1 MAVDQIES
9 LAELVPLGKTTVKI
23 MAIIIITGL
32 SIAIGTLVVEEIILN
47 QENLTEVQKRKR
59 LTTIPL
65 IQSSLKYLIYFGSGI
80 WILDVFGIDP
90 APILAAAG
98 ILGLAISLGAQNL
111 VNDMVSGFFI
121 LFENYYLVGDFIEM
135 DDAMGVVEAIELRT
149 TRIRHPNGQ
158 VHIIRNGEIAKIV
171 NYSKEYIYAVVDVG
185 VAYNSDLDLVYTVL
199 ENVGQELQKNYP
211 QEVLEATEVDG
222 VEEFED
228 SSILIRT
235 LTKLNPHNSRRGVHK
250 YIQRILRKMIK
261 EAFDREGIQI
271 PFPQRVV
278 TLPQGESLHR
288 GGDNIAVDS

>member
-1 MAVDQIES
+1 M
-9 LAELVPLGKTTVKI
+9 
-23 MAIIIITGL
+23 
-32 SIAIGTLVVEEIILN
+32 
-47 QENLTEVQKRKR
+47 
-59 LTTIPL
+59 TTIPL

-135 DDAMGVVEAIELRT
+135 EDAMGVVEAIELRT

-171 NYSKEYIYAVVDVG
+171 NYSKEYIYAVVNVG
-185 VAYNSDLDLVYTVL
+185 VDYNSDLDLVYTVL
-199 ENVGQELQKNYP
+199 KNIGQQLKENYP
-211 QEVLEATEVDG
+211 QEVLEATKVDG
-222 VEEFED
+222 IEEFED

-235 LTKLNPHNSRRGVHK
+235 LTKLNPHNSRRGVHN

-278 TLPQGESLHR
+278 TLPQGDSL
-288 GGDNIAVDS
+288 DK